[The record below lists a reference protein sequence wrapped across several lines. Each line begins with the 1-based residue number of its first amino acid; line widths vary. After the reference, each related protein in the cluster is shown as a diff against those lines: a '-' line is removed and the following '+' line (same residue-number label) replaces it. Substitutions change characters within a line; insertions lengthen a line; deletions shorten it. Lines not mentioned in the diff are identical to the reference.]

1 MFSFRSETAY
11 TCERLSEVTEIEHIF
26 SCSGFSSVYS
36 VRYIAH
42 TETQV
47 QYILCYLASV
57 CEVRGAHEDP
67 SCVRLSLLL
76 EFFLCRGDMAFPLTV
91 TRQRRRKRGRFRKK

>member
-76 EFFLCRGDMAFPLTV
+76 EFFFMP
-91 TRQRRRKRGRFRKK
+91 RR

>member
-11 TCERLSEVTEIEHIF
+11 TCERLSEVTEIAHIF
-26 SCSGFSSVYS
+26 SCHGFSSVYS
-36 VRYIAH
+36 IRYIAH
-42 TETQV
+42 TETHL